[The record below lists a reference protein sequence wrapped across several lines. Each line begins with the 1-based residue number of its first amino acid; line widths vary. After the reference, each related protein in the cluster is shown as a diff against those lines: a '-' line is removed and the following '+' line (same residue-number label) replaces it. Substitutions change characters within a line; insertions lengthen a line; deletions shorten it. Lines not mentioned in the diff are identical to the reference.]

1 MDQLK
6 KFTTNELI
14 ILGGA
19 LAVFIGTF
27 MKWFKADVGLGEASV
42 NGFEYFFQGTIPWLL
57 AIVVAAVI
65 IITKLSPNTN
75 LPDLPMPLSQLI
87 LIVSGVIAVL
97 ILTRI
102 ISVDGP
108 SEFVDR
114 GLGLFLAFAGGIAM
128 AVGSFLKFQA
138 KEDDSPG
145 LGSGTPGGPPTP
157 F

>member
-27 MKWFKADVGLGEASV
+27 MKWFKADTGFGDVSV
-42 NGFEYFFQGTIPWLL
+42 NGFEYFFQGTIPWILSIAVAGVLIAKKL
-57 AIVVAAVI
+57 AG
-65 IITKLSPNTN
+65 TN
-75 LPDLPMPLSQLI
+75 LPDMPLPFSQVL
-87 LIVSGVIAVL
+87 LIVCGVIAVL

-102 ISVDGP
+102 ISTDGP
-108 SEFVDR
+108 SEVVDR
-114 GLGLFLAFAGGIAM
+114 GLGIFLAFLGGIAM
-128 AVGSFLKFQA
+128 VVGAFLKFQA
-138 KEDDSPG
+138 KEDDDAAAS
-145 LGSGTPGGPPTP
+145 SGPPTP